1 MRIGHCILNRHYQF
15 QPGAGRSSSVSARP
29 HGGYAMFRLV
39 EMVSMPAQRLL
50 PRVIVVF
57 RLNRRATRR
66 RKIPRARFCPLAT
79 FGSQDHAA
87 GASTYPPSKRH
98 SQLAPEVCL
107 RSRGCGKWCITMVSS
122 AGSAHHGKSEPEWR
136 RYGCG
141 VTCDRG
147 RGLARGMSPY
157 PLPTG
162 LLHFRL
168 REPRSMVLVRLGCF
182 GFTICKA
189 RGD

>member
-15 QPGAGRSSSVSARP
+15 QPGAGRSSAVSARP
-29 HGGYAMFRLV
+29 HGRYTIFRLV

-50 PRVIVVF
+50 PRVVVVF

-98 SQLAPEVCL
+98 SLAGTRCLPEITWL
-107 RSRGCGKWCITMVSS
+107 REVVFYHGVVGRLADTMVKVSQND
-122 AGSAHHGKSEPEWR
+122 G
-136 RYGCG
+136 G
-141 VTCDRG
+141 V
-147 RGLARGMSPY
+147 A
-157 PLPTG
+157 
-162 LLHFRL
+162 
-168 REPRSMVLVRLGCF
+168 VV
-182 GFTICKA
+182 
-189 RGD
+189 